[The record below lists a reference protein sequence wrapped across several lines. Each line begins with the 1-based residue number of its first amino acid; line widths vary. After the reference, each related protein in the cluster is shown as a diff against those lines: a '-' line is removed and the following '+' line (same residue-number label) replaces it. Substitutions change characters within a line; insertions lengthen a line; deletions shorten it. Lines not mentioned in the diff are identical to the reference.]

1 MDINWLLL
9 TFDQLSTRQLYS
21 LLELRC
27 DIFIVE
33 QNCAYPDI
41 DGKDQKA
48 HHLLGYNRENILV
61 AYLRILA
68 PGVSFKETCIGRVV
82 VKTAYRK
89 GGIGSQL
96 MSTGIE
102 HCRRLYPDTGI
113 RISAQAHLDDFYK
126 SMGFEKVSDVYIE
139 DGVPHVQMYLSN
151 LNEGETIED

>member
-1 MDINWLLL
+1 MDINWILL

-21 LLELRC
+21 LLELRS

-48 HHLLGYNRENILV
+48 YHLLGYNRENILV

-68 PGVSFKETCIGRVV
+68 PGISFIDACIGRVV
-82 VKTAYRK
+82 VRTAYRK

-96 MSTGIE
+96 MTTGIE
-102 HCRRLYPDTGI
+102 HCRKLYPETGI
-113 RISAQAHLDDFYK
+113 RISAQAHLVEFYSSLSFK
-126 SMGFEKVSDVYIE
+126 KVSDVYIE

-151 LNEGETIED
+151 LYEGETIED